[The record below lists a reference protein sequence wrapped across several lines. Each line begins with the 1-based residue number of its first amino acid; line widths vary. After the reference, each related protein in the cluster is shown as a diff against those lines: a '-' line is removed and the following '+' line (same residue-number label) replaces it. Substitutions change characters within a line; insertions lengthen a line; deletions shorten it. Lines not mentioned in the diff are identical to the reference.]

1 MNQNI
6 FNLLFGIITLVIS
19 IGGIA
24 LINYLNQKIDA
35 EKVKSYYDIAKQVV
49 MSIEQSNSQLSGVD
63 KKEFAVN
70 KLIEISNKKIS
81 HEQADVLIES
91 SVYEIK
97 KLIQNNLK

>member
-70 KLIEISNKKIS
+70 KLI
-81 HEQADVLIES
+81 
-91 SVYEIK
+91 
-97 KLIQNNLK
+97 